1 MWELF
6 VSYFISAANRM
17 YHRAIYNQEKI
28 FCTYLDVHKPK
39 IKGMAPG
46 SDICPVSRFV
56 RKSKGKTGRDNWKR
70 LNSTF
75 YKKLLAVVMM

>member
-1 MWELF
+1 MWELLL
-6 VSYFISAANRM
+6 SYSVTNANRM

-28 FCTYLDVHKPK
+28 FCTYLDVRKPK

-56 RKSKGKTGRDNWKR
+56 RKSKGKTGRDNGKR